1 MSRLPRPIRKAIQPV
16 AVPMLL
22 AWERIE
28 SGVSYNPTSNKV
40 IQYPYDKY
48 EEIRRNDPVHRL
60 RLIDGWVLTQYE
72 DVNAVL
78 RDWKRFS
85 NDDGTENLFVSMLG
99 VDPPGHTRLR
109 SLVSRAF
116 TPRSV
121 AELDVRIEQIVDG
134 LIDDLEGQD
143 RFDLIDSFAYPVP
156 VMVIA
161 EMLGIPPEDRE
172 LFKEWSNDVSLVIE
186 PIVSDEQHRRIV
198 AAGEN
203 LFNYFED
210 IIEQRR
216 REPQDDLITALIAAE
231 EEGDRL
237 SREELLGSIL
247 LLLVAG
253 NETTRN
259 LIGNGMLALM
269 RNPDQF
275 QMLRDDPSLMESAIT
290 EFLRYDSPVQLDG
303 RRALEDC
310 EIGGKRIKAEQ
321 QVISMIG
328 AANHDPAVFTNPHE
342 LDITRKEES
351 HVSFGR
357 GIHYCLGS
365 PLALLEGRI
374 AFTALLDR
382 FSDIRLVAEPE
393 FREQIVLRGAKELW
407 VEVGRPSRSGTPG
420 DASERSKAVG
430 ETAVAAD

>member
-1 MSRLPRPIRKAIQPV
+1 MPLLPRPIRKAIQPV

-28 SGVSYNPTSNKV
+28 SGVSYNPTSKKV

-85 NDDGTENLFVSMLG
+85 NDDGTERLFVSMLSS
-99 VDPPGHTRLR
+99 DPPDHTRLR

-121 AELDVRIEQIVDG
+121 SELGGRVQDVVDG
-134 LIDDLEGQD
+134 LLDDLEGQD

-210 IIEQRR
+210 IMEQRR

-231 EEGDRL
+231 EDGDRL

-269 RNPDQF
+269 QNPDQF
-275 QMLRDDPSLMESAIT
+275 QMLRDDPSLMDSAIA

-303 RRALEDC
+303 RRAIVDC
-310 EIGGKRIKAEQ
+310 EIGGKQIKADQ

-328 AANHDPAVFTNPHE
+328 AANQDPAVFTDPRK

-374 AFTALLDR
+374 AFTALLER
-382 FSDIRLVAEPE
+382 FSDIRLVGEPE

-407 VEVGRPSRSGTPG
+407 VEVERPSRSGTPG

>member
-1 MSRLPRPIRKAIQPV
+1 MSLLPRPIRKAIQPV
-16 AVPMLL
+16 AVPLLL

-28 SGVSYNPTSNKV
+28 SGVSYNPTSKKV

-48 EEIRRNDPVHRL
+48 EQIRSNDPVHRL
-60 RLIDGWVLTQYE
+60 RLIDGWVLTQYD
-72 DVNAVL
+72 DVNEVL
-78 RDWKRFS
+78 RDHRRFS
-85 NDDGTENLFVSMLG
+85 NDDGTEKLFTSMLG
-99 VDPPGHTRLR
+99 CDPPDHTRLR

-121 AELDVRIEQIVDG
+121 AELDSRIEQIVDE
-134 LIDDLEGQD
+134 LLDDLEGRD

-172 LFKEWSNDVSLVIE
+172 VFKEWSNDVSLVIE
-186 PIVSDEQHRRIV
+186 PLVSDEQHRRIV
-198 AAGEN
+198 EAGEN
-203 LFNYFED
+203 LFDYFEG

-216 REPQDDLITALIAAE
+216 LEPQDDLITALIAAE
-231 EEGDRL
+231 EDGDRL

-275 QMLRDDPSLMESAIT
+275 QMLRDDPSLMDSAIA

-303 RRALEDC
+303 RRAMEDC

-328 AANHDPAVFTNPHE
+328 AANQDPTVFTDPRK
-342 LDITRKEES
+342 LDITRKDES

-365 PLALLEGRI
+365 PLALMEGRI

-407 VEVGRPSRSGTPG
+407 VEVERPSRADTSG
-420 DASERSKAVG
+420 DASEQSETVG
-430 ETAVAAD
+430 ATAVVAD

>member
-1 MSRLPRPIRKAIQPV
+1 MPLLPRPIRKAIQPV

-28 SGVSYNPTSNKV
+28 SGVSYNPTSKKV

-78 RDWKRFS
+78 RDHRRFS
-85 NDDGTENLFVSMLG
+85 NDDGTERLFVSMLSS
-99 VDPPGHTRLR
+99 DPPDHTRLR

-121 AELDVRIEQIVDG
+121 SELDVRVQEVVDG
-134 LIDDLEGQD
+134 LLDDLEGQD

-210 IIEQRR
+210 IMEQRR
-216 REPQDDLITALIAAE
+216 RKPQDDLITALIAAE
-231 EEGDRL
+231 EDGDRL

-269 RNPDQF
+269 QNPDQF
-275 QMLRDDPSLMESAIT
+275 QMLRDDPSLMDSAIA

-303 RRALEDC
+303 RRAIVDC
-310 EIGGKRIKAEQ
+310 EIGGKQIKADQ

-328 AANHDPAVFTNPHE
+328 AANQDPAVFTDPRK

-365 PLALLEGRI
+365 PLALMEGRI
-374 AFTALLDR
+374 AFTALLER

-407 VEVGRPSRSGTPG
+407 VEVERSPRSG
-420 DASERSKAVG
+420 ASERSKAVG